1 MLNIQLKRLVI
12 LGTLICPIV
21 LAGFI
26 WGWES
31 IFVAG
36 TIWFLMWFVLL
47 AVVRGL
53 WGLGKETKRNN
64 DL

>member
-1 MLNIQLKRLVI
+1 

-21 LAGFI
+21 LAAFI